1 MCSPRPPGTG
11 KTKTI
16 LGLIVNLLDE
26 QRHHRH
32 HQYQQTNNN
41 KKASHGKVL
50 VCAPSNAA
58 VDEIAKRLKD
68 GIVTSDGLVK
78 PKVVRIGVA
87 DSVNASVKDLVLD
100 RLIEQELAPS
110 SGSGDSM
117 RNFAAR
123 KDKHHETM
131 KKLQLDLEQVAR
143 DLAGTNDLRQTSLL
157 RDRQK
162 QLFQQRDRQ
171 RMVLK
176 DIHEDQRDFSKD
188 MDASRIKARQKVF
201 AECDVVCATLSSS
214 GHPLLS
220 EMGLVFDTVIV
231 DEAAQA
237 VEVSSL
243 IPLKYDCKR
252 CILVGGKSFIDT

>member
-1 MCSPRPPGTG
+1 
-11 KTKTI
+11 
-16 LGLIVNLLDE
+16 VNLLDE
-26 QRHHRH
+26 QRHHQSH
-32 HQYQQTNNN
+32 HHKFQQTNNSSSS
-41 KKASHGKVL
+41 KKSSHGKVL

-100 RLIEQELAPS
+100 RLIEKELTPLS
-110 SGSGDSM
+110 TGGGDSM
-117 RNFAAR
+117 KNFAAR

-162 QLFQQRDRQ
+162 KLFQQRDRQ

-201 AECDVVCATLSSS
+201 AECEVVCATLSSS
-214 GHPLLS
+214 GHPLLT

-252 CILVGGKSFIDT
+252 CILVGGK